1 MEFTLSFSDPCIY
14 TSTEGGMFIIG
25 VYVDHIV
32 LAGESIKKI
41 EEVKHILSTKFNMKD
56 LGELNHFL
64 GVQVIQDHDKGTVWI
79 GQPQY
84 TDAILRRE
92 VWDGSIQICHDSC
105 QYSFEVKVDRRE

>member
-1 MEFTLSFSDPCIY
+1 MEFTQSFSDPCIY

-64 GVQVIQDHDKGTVWI
+64 EVQVIQDHDKGTVWI

-84 TDAILRRE
+84 TDAILRSLGWINPNLSRLL
-92 VWDGSIQICHDSC
+92 SILI
-105 QYSFEVKVDRRE
+105 